1 MQIKQ
6 RLESKMGRRIRVII
20 SLIIFTV
27 SLFLLYN
34 LEQDYQLN
42 DIFLEIKQF
51 APSKILLAVLLT
63 LVSYLLLTLYDYLAI
78 RKLKSPLSYQQ
89 IAPVSFLAFT
99 FSNTIGFSLLT
110 GTSIRYKFY
119 SELGLSG
126 NNITQVVLA
135 CSVTFFLGLFFICGL
150 ALISF
155 PAEQLSD
162 LPLPTWF
169 FSLNR
174 VIGILMLLGV
184 ISYFVFSLIWK
195 RSIHFRGFEL
205 APPIFSLSL
214 KQFLVSSIDW
224 IVVGTL
230 FYSLLPEV
238 DGLSYLQVLSIFFV
252 ANAIGVLAHVPGG
265 IGVFETVVTVTL
277 SQYLPAEQILSSV
290 IIYRLMYYIVPF
302 VLAVMYF
309 VATLVLTNKDKF
321 SKLNVN
327 LQIVRQL
334 LPPLLSISVFGVGLV
349 LLLSVVNPSIIH
361 KYHWLGEIV
370 PLPIVELSSL
380 ILSASAILLLLLSH
394 GLFKRYQKAF
404 ELTQKLLLVAMVFIV
419 LKGAQWQISLALGL
433 IYLLMLPCE
442 QVFYRQ
448 GSIVGIKYSFG
459 WALSLAAALFL
470 MMWVLFFAYQDV
482 DYDHSLWFT
491 FSQDSHVSR
500 ALRGGAVA
508 LVILLIFAFRYV
520 LAMRRP
526 QTRLLDEHTLSCAMD
541 IVANAPSSH
550 GFLALVQDKSLLF
563 NEDNDAFLMY
573 ARAGHCWVVM
583 GDPIGNPDKFDDLLW
598 QFRELCDAY
607 DGWPVFYQVT
617 QKYLPHFLEQ
627 GLSLYKLGEEAIVP
641 LAEFDLQSSK
651 YRSLRQSHA
660 KALREGLRFKIIEAS
675 EVKALLPTLEVISS
689 SWLKAKQGREKGFS
703 VGYFSAAY
711 LCATPMALVY
721 LNDELVAFS
730 NVWASAAKI
739 EFSVDLM
746 RYQPSLSGSNIMDFL
761 FTELLQWGKQQGYQ
775 LFNLGMAPMSG
786 LTDRALV
793 PFWTKLAKTVYKKGN
808 KFYNFQGLRRYKDKF
823 NPRWEAKYLI
833 CYGGLS
839 LPVVVGSLVTLT
851 SRGTTGVFKK

>member
-1 MQIKQ
+1 
-6 RLESKMGRRIRVII
+6 MGRRIRVII

-78 RKLKSPLSYQQ
+78 IKLKSPLSYQQ

-150 ALISF
+150 ALINF

-184 ISYFVFSLIWK
+184 ISYFVFSLMWK

-302 VLAVMYF
+302 VLALMYF

-746 RYQPSLSGSNIMDFL
+746 RYEPSLSGSNIMDFL
-761 FTELLQWGKQQGYQ
+761 FTELLLWGKQQGYQ

>member
-1 MQIKQ
+1 
-6 RLESKMGRRIRVII
+6 MGRRIRVII

>member
-1 MQIKQ
+1 
-6 RLESKMGRRIRVII
+6 MGRRIRVII

-78 RKLKSPLSYQQ
+78 RELKSPLSYQQ
-89 IAPVSFLAFT
+89 VAPVSFLAFT

-150 ALISF
+150 ALINF

-184 ISYFVFSLIWK
+184 ISYFVFSLMWK
-195 RSIHFRGFEL
+195 RSIQFRGFEL

-302 VLAVMYF
+302 ILALMYF

-442 QVFYRQ
+442 QIFYRQ

-617 QKYLPHFLEQ
+617 QRYLPHFLEQ

-746 RYQPSLSGSNIMDFL
+746 RYEPSLSGSNIMDFL
-761 FTELLQWGKQQGYQ
+761 FTELLLWGKQQGYQ

>member
-1 MQIKQ
+1 
-6 RLESKMGRRIRVII
+6 MGRRIRVII

-78 RKLKSPLSYQQ
+78 IELRSPLSYQQ
-89 IAPVSFLAFT
+89 VAPVSFLAFT

-150 ALISF
+150 ALINF

-184 ISYFVFSLIWK
+184 ISYFVFSLMWK

-302 VLAVMYF
+302 ILALMYF

-442 QVFYRQ
+442 QIFYRQ

-746 RYQPSLSGSNIMDFL
+746 RYEPSLSGSNIMDFL
-761 FTELLQWGKQQGYQ
+761 FTELLLWGKQQGYQ
-775 LFNLGMAPMSG
+775 QFNLGMAPMSG

>member
-1 MQIKQ
+1 
-6 RLESKMGRRIRVII
+6 MGRRIRVII

-89 IAPVSFLAFT
+89 VAPVSFLAFT

-302 VLAVMYF
+302 VLALMYF

-746 RYQPSLSGSNIMDFL
+746 RYEPSLSGSNIMDFL
-761 FTELLQWGKQQGYQ
+761 FTELLLWGKQQGYQ
-775 LFNLGMAPMSG
+775 QFNLGMAPMSG

>member
-1 MQIKQ
+1 
-6 RLESKMGRRIRVII
+6 MGRRIRVII

-78 RKLKSPLSYQQ
+78 RELKSPLSYQQ
-89 IAPVSFLAFT
+89 VAPVSFLAFT

-184 ISYFVFSLIWK
+184 ISYFVFSLMWK

-302 VLAVMYF
+302 VLALMYF

-442 QVFYRQ
+442 QIFYRQ

-746 RYQPSLSGSNIMDFL
+746 RYEPSLSGSNIMDFL
-761 FTELLQWGKQQGYQ
+761 FTELLLWGKQQGYQ
-775 LFNLGMAPMSG
+775 QFNLGMAPMSG

>member
-1 MQIKQ
+1 
-6 RLESKMGRRIRVII
+6 MGRRIRVII

-150 ALISF
+150 ALINF

-184 ISYFVFSLIWK
+184 ISYFVFSLMWK

-302 VLAVMYF
+302 VLALMYF

-617 QKYLPHFLEQ
+617 QRYLPHFLEQ

-746 RYQPSLSGSNIMDFL
+746 RYEPSLSGSNIMDFL
-761 FTELLQWGKQQGYQ
+761 FTELLLWGKQQGYQ
-775 LFNLGMAPMSG
+775 QFNLGMAPMSG

>member
-1 MQIKQ
+1 
-6 RLESKMGRRIRVII
+6 MGRRIRVII

-78 RKLKSPLSYQQ
+78 RELKSPLSYQQ
-89 IAPVSFLAFT
+89 VAPVSFLAFT

-150 ALISF
+150 ALINF

-302 VLAVMYF
+302 ILALMYF

-419 LKGAQWQISLALGL
+419 LKGGQWQISLALGL

-508 LVILLIFAFRYV
+508 LVILLIFGFRYV

-617 QKYLPHFLEQ
+617 QRYLPHFLEQ

-746 RYQPSLSGSNIMDFL
+746 RYEPSLSGSNIMDFL
-761 FTELLQWGKQQGYQ
+761 FTELLLWGKQQGYQ
-775 LFNLGMAPMSG
+775 QFNLGMAPMSG

>member
-1 MQIKQ
+1 
-6 RLESKMGRRIRVII
+6 MGRRIRVII

-89 IAPVSFLAFT
+89 VAPVSFLAFT

-150 ALISF
+150 ALINF

-184 ISYFVFSLIWK
+184 ISYFVFSLMWK

-302 VLAVMYF
+302 VLALMYF

-617 QKYLPHFLEQ
+617 QRYLPHFLEQ

-746 RYQPSLSGSNIMDFL
+746 RYEPSLSGSNIMDFL
-761 FTELLQWGKQQGYQ
+761 FTELLLWGKQQGYQ

>member
-1 MQIKQ
+1 
-6 RLESKMGRRIRVII
+6 MGRRIRVII

-89 IAPVSFLAFT
+89 VAPVSFLAFT

-184 ISYFVFSLIWK
+184 ISYFVFSLMWK

-302 VLAVMYF
+302 ILALMYF

-761 FTELLQWGKQQGYQ
+761 FTELLLWGKQQGYQ
-775 LFNLGMAPMSG
+775 QFNLGMAPMSG

>member
-1 MQIKQ
+1 
-6 RLESKMGRRIRVII
+6 MGRRIRVII

-302 VLAVMYF
+302 VLALMYF

-508 LVILLIFAFRYV
+508 LVILLIFGFRYV

-761 FTELLQWGKQQGYQ
+761 FTELLLWGKQQGYQ
-775 LFNLGMAPMSG
+775 QFNLGMAPMSG

>member
-1 MQIKQ
+1 
-6 RLESKMGRRIRVII
+6 MGRRIRVII

-302 VLAVMYF
+302 VLALMYF

>member
-1 MQIKQ
+1 
-6 RLESKMGRRIRVII
+6 MGRRIRVII

-78 RKLKSPLSYQQ
+78 RELKSPLSYQQ
-89 IAPVSFLAFT
+89 VAPVSFLAFT

-150 ALISF
+150 ALINF

-184 ISYFVFSLIWK
+184 ISYFVFSLMWK
-195 RSIHFRGFEL
+195 RSIQFRGFEL

-302 VLAVMYF
+302 VLALMYF

-442 QVFYRQ
+442 QIFYRQ

-617 QKYLPHFLEQ
+617 QRYLPHFLEQ

-746 RYQPSLSGSNIMDFL
+746 RYEPSLSGSNIMDFL
-761 FTELLQWGKQQGYQ
+761 FTELLLWGKQQGYQ
-775 LFNLGMAPMSG
+775 QFNLGMAPMSG

>member
-1 MQIKQ
+1 
-6 RLESKMGRRIRVII
+6 MGRRIRVII

-78 RKLKSPLSYQQ
+78 IKLKSPLSYQQ

-150 ALISF
+150 ALINF

-184 ISYFVFSLIWK
+184 ISYFVFSLMWK

-302 VLAVMYF
+302 VLALMYF

-746 RYQPSLSGSNIMDFL
+746 RYEPSLSGSNIMDFL
-761 FTELLQWGKQQGYQ
+761 FTELLLWGKQQGYQ
-775 LFNLGMAPMSG
+775 QFNLGMAPMSG